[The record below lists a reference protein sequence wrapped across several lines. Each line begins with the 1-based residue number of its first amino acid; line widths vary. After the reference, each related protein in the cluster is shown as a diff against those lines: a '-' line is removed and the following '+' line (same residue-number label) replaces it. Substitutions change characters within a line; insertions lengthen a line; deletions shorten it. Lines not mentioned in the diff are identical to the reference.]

1 MAARFPNRSGGEAA
15 ANSRATS
22 GERGPV
28 AGNGLAQSLAAIARR
43 DRGPVRFGRKEP
55 DEKDTSRFRA
65 ATARTAA
72 IDRADAG
79 RTGGGESGRGTI
91 SENVSG
97 DGRMVA
103 FAGGDRRRWGH
114 YHRNRC
120 DEQRV
125 VFFFNDTATT
135 EIYTLSLHDALPI
148 YRMPHLLLDRVDQLI
163 AFLFHFSRVGKETR

>member
-43 DRGPVRFGRKEP
+43 DRGPVRFGRKKP

-65 ATARTAA
+65 ATARAAA
-72 IDRADAG
+72 IDRADVG
-79 RTGGGESGRGTI
+79 RAGGGESSRGTI
-91 SENVSG
+91 SGNVSG
-97 DGRMVA
+97 DGGVVA
-103 FAGGDRRRWGH
+103 SAGGDRRRWRH
-114 YHRNRC
+114 YHRNRG

-125 VFFFNDTATT
+125 GGGCDWRVGRVSRDLRNNRGVYAAPED
-135 EIYTLSLHDALPI
+135 S
-148 YRMPHLLLDRVDQLI
+148 RGLLEGN
-163 AFLFHFSRVGKETR
+163 GKETR

>member
-43 DRGPVRFGRKEP
+43 DRGPVRFGRKKP

-65 ATARTAA
+65 ATARAAA

-97 DGRMVA
+97 DGGVVA
-103 FAGGDRRRWGH
+103 FAGGGRGAGGPFYPNAGGEEAGCGGCERG
-114 YHRNRC
+114 
-120 DEQRV
+120 
-125 VFFFNDTATT
+125 
-135 EIYTLSLHDALPI
+135 
-148 YRMPHLLLDRVDQLI
+148 
-163 AFLFHFSRVGKETR
+163 